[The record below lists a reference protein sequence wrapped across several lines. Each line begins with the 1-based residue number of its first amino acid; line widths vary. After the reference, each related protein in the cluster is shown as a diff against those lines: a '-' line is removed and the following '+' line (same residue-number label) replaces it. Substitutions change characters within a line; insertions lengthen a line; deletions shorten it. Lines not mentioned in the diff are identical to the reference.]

1 MIQQKNVYFTED
13 PIFHRFL
20 YFPSDLLA
28 NHRESSRFRRTQS
41 KSRILELAR
50 KIQFDN
56 LNVILPILLVHVS
69 SKEDPCDYNNI
80 DRTASG
86 LRIQGNASIYK
97 IIIINRGF
105 L

>member
-50 KIQFDN
+50 KIFECNSADFTRM
-56 LNVILPILLVHVS
+56 S
-69 SKEDPCDYNNI
+69 SKEDPRDYNI